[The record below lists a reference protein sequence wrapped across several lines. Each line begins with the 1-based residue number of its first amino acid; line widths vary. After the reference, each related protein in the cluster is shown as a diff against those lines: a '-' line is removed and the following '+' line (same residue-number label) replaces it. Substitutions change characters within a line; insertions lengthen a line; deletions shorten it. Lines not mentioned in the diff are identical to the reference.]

1 VILIAIFSFL
11 TPPLTPE
18 CSKGRALFDYEHRLL
33 HMSNTIC
40 KIQTGGMMPETT
52 VDISALYAAVDR
64 KRQARGL
71 SWRGLAAELKI
82 TPSTFTRMAQGMK
95 PDVDTFATLVQWLGI
110 PQKEFLRP
118 SPTRNEDADPV
129 AMISSYLRASKN
141 LTHEQANA
149 LEDIMNAA
157 FRHLTKQSK

>member
-1 VILIAIFSFL
+1 
-11 TPPLTPE
+11 
-18 CSKGRALFDYEHRLL
+18 
-33 HMSNTIC
+33 
-40 KIQTGGMMPETT
+40 MPETT

-64 KRQARGL
+64 KRQARDL

-110 PQKEFLRP
+110 PQQEFLRP
-118 SPTRNEDADPV
+118 LPKGSEDADPV

-141 LTHEQANA
+141 LTHEQADA

-157 FRHLTKQSK
+157 FRHLTKQAK

>member
-1 VILIAIFSFL
+1 M
-11 TPPLTPE
+11 
-18 CSKGRALFDYEHRLL
+18 FDYRPSSLQ
-33 HMSNTIC
+33 MSNNNC

-64 KRQARGL
+64 KRQSRGL

-110 PQKEFLRP
+110 PQEEFLRP
-118 SPTRNEDADPV
+118 SPQKNEDADPV

-157 FRHLTKQSK
+157 FRHLTKPSK

>member
-1 VILIAIFSFL
+1 MSK
-11 TPPLTPE
+11 
-18 CSKGRALFDYEHRLL
+18 CSISRALFDYEHNTLQ
-33 HMSNTIC
+33 MSNIIC

-95 PDVDTFATLVQWLGI
+95 PDVDTFATLVQWVGI
-110 PQKEFLRP
+110 PQEEFLRP
-118 SPTRNEDADPV
+118 SPNRSEDADPV

-141 LTHEQANA
+141 VTHEQANA